1 MFHFKDFQG
10 KSFENLIVRLETCVK
25 GVLSDWK
32 PRCALSI
39 SWNNLHNKWKKS
51 THEEGVWRVL

>member
-25 GVLSDWK
+25 GVLSD
-32 PRCALSI
+32 
-39 SWNNLHNKWKKS
+39 
-51 THEEGVWRVL
+51 